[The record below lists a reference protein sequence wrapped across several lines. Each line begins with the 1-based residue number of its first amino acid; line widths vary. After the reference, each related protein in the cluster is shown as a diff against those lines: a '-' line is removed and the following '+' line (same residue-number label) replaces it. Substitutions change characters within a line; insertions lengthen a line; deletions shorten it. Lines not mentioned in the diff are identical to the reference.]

1 MKKLILKIAVL
12 FVILSQNSYSEDKT
26 FGIGVT
32 SGTFWAINDVKY
44 LYDCAS
50 CFPLNDFTSNDFFWG
65 MTTETK
71 FLFPNS
77 LSFLANVYYSRF
89 SYLKKE
95 DGGIYPALVSDGNGV
110 QTLVNAET
118 IWERDGSYS
127 LLSMDLLL
135 KYKIPVVDLSF
146 SAGVS
151 LGYLLNSH
159 YAEYYKIISPNN
171 AQFTRPSDW
180 NELGYEFLDNGRVV
194 RLYNKEIPYKNDF
207 RIGLKAGINYDFML
221 WDYSISPFV
230 YYDFPL
236 TSVVYDRNR
245 KCVSICPDYYKY
257 TEGWHWKISYLSA
270 GIDFKYW
277 L

>member
-12 FVILSQNSYSEDKT
+12 LVILSQNSYSEEKI

-32 SGTFWAINDVKY
+32 SGSFWAINDVKY
-44 LYDCAS
+44 LYNCTS
-50 CFPLNDFTSNDFFWG
+50 CKALNDFTSNDFFWG

-89 SYLKKE
+89 SFLDKE
-95 DGGIYPALVSDGNGV
+95 DGDSYPSIVRDENGDSKTIYSITD
-110 QTLVNAET
+110 
-118 IWERDGSYS
+118 WEWEGSYS
-127 LLSMDLLL
+127 LLSLDLLL

-159 YAEYYKIISPNN
+159 YEEYYKMLSPED
-171 AQFTRPSDW
+171 AQFARADNW
-180 NELGYEFLDNGRVV
+180 QKLGYEYLDNERVI
-194 RLYNKEIPYKNDF
+194 RFYNKEIPYKNDF
-207 RIGLKAGINYDFML
+207 RIGLKAGIHYDLML

-257 TEGWHWKISYLSA
+257 TEGWHWKISYLRA
-270 GIDFKYW
+270 GIDIKYW